1 MGGSLKVSTRAIL
14 KRRRRCWRSWRPKT
28 ATLTSGQLVRAM
40 SIFHQTNA
48 TRLKPWLCATTV
60 PLFAFTRVSLGAQQP
75 PWDECRAPKTE
86 YEIPERNFF
95 AANQRR
101 RQSKDRPLVAAPPNP
116 TDRRRGPPARL
127 APWAHSRPA
136 PLLKTT
142 TYSNWPS
149 SPFFLGL
156 AWERMATR
164 AAALKASVPQAPT
177 PSA

>member
-1 MGGSLKVSTRAIL
+1 
-14 KRRRRCWRSWRPKT
+14 
-28 ATLTSGQLVRAM
+28 M

-116 TDRRRGPPARL
+116 TDRRRGPPARRCPRAPGALGTFATGAASQDDNVFKL
-127 APWAHSRPA
+127 AFVTFISVPGMGAHGHSRRPHQPEVRRSYNPNTSLIVGHEVTIA
-136 PLLKTT
+136 
-142 TYSNWPS
+142 SN
-149 SPFFLGL
+149 
-156 AWERMATR
+156 TR
-164 AAALKASVPQAPT
+164 YDDIGCC
-177 PSA
+177 

>member
-1 MGGSLKVSTRAIL
+1 
-14 KRRRRCWRSWRPKT
+14 
-28 ATLTSGQLVRAM
+28 M

-116 TDRRRGPPARL
+116 TDRRRGPPARRCPRAPGALGTFATGFSRRQRIQIGLRHLSFWAWHGSAWPL
-127 APWAHSRPA
+127 APRHSRRASRRRPPHQPEVRRSYNPNTSLIVGHEVTIA
-136 PLLKTT
+136 
-142 TYSNWPS
+142 SN
-149 SPFFLGL
+149 
-156 AWERMATR
+156 TR
-164 AAALKASVPQAPT
+164 YDDIGCC
-177 PSA
+177 